1 MPCDYTFITSG
12 LGDATP
18 TCLLIV
24 PAKYNDRVEAV
35 IEMAGFIRYET
46 HQVAFVEKA
55 GEILASTIV
64 SAKNSEKMHRL
75 LEDSTLQSEQM
86 RAQEEEMRQNLEELM
101 ATQEQQ
107 QRLER
112 ELRENADQLEQ
123 QLVELRQGKTVLEQ
137 KENELRAA
145 NEKATKRSQQYKE
158 RMEAMDTD
166 LENRTS
172 QLHML
177 KRSNEELLQKLAS
190 YEAKDNS

>member
-1 MPCDYTFITSG
+1 VGQAYLEAETTLLTEIPRNYTFITSG

-18 TCLLIV
+18 TCILIV

-35 IEMAGFIRYET
+35 IEMAGFIRYEA

-55 GEILASTIV
+55 GEILASTII

-75 LEDSTLQSEQM
+75 LEDSNMQSEQM

-112 ELRENADQLEQ
+112 ELRENAGHLEEQLT
-123 QLVELRQGKTVLEQ
+123 ELREGKAALEQ

-145 NEKATKRSQQYKE
+145 NEKATKRSQQFKE
-158 RMEAMDTD
+158 KMEPWTPTR
-166 LENRTS
+166 E
-172 QLHML
+172 
-177 KRSNEELLQKLAS
+177 
-190 YEAKDNS
+190 